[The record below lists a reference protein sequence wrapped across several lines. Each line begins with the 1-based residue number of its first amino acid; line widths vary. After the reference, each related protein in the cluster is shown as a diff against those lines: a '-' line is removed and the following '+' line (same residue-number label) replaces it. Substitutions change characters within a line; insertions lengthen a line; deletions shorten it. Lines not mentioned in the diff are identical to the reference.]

1 VSSAAA
7 TGGAGTVFVLGAGRA
22 GRSLARALVVAG
34 VDVVG
39 LHGRQPDPMAV
50 PPVTGGALPDTLG
63 TASVILVTV
72 RDAQL
77 GDALRQLASAR
88 LATGAVV
95 LHASGA
101 TDPPEASALRALGH
115 GVGTM
120 HPLVPLADPER
131 AVHLL
136 RDAWI
141 GVDGDPRA
149 IIAATALAARLGAH
163 ALTIPPGQKP
173 RYHAA
178 AVFAANFPVVVAA
191 LAERLL
197 EEAGVSEGEA
207 RAATIGL
214 MGAAVSNLE
223 SGRPHDVLTGPIARG
238 DVASVR
244 GHLAV
249 LADDAPA
256 LDAYVTLSRAAL
268 VLAHERGTS
277 AERLAEI
284 SAALDAAQLE
294 AAQRPP
300 STA

>member
-1 VSSAAA
+1 MSSPAAD
-7 TGGAGTVFVLGAGRA
+7 GGIGTVFVLGAGRA

-39 LHGRQPDPMAV
+39 LHGRQADV
-50 PPVTGGALPDTLG
+50 SVTPPVTGGGLPHTLG
-63 TASVILVTV
+63 SAAIVIVTV

-77 GDALRQLASAR
+77 GDALRQLADAALR
-88 LATGAVV
+88 PGAVV

-101 TDPPEASALRALGH
+101 TDPAEAALLRVRGH
-115 GVGTM
+115 AVGTM
-120 HPLVPLADPER
+120 HPLVPLANPDR
-131 AVHLL
+131 AADVL

-141 GVDGDPRA
+141 GVDGDPPA
-149 IIAATALAARLGAH
+149 IAAATALASRLGAH

-207 RAATIGL
+207 RAATVGL

-244 GHLAV
+244 GHLTA
-249 LADDAPA
+249 LENDAPA
-256 LDAYVTLSRAAL
+256 LAAYVTLSRAAL
-268 VLAHERGTS
+268 TLARERGTS

-284 SAALDAAQLE
+284 SAALDG
-294 AAQRPP
+294 AQRPP
-300 STA
+300 STD

>member
-1 VSSAAA
+1 VSSPAAE
-7 TGGAGTVFVLGAGRA
+7 GGAGTVFVLGAGRA

-39 LHGRQPDPMAV
+39 LHGRQPDATVV
-50 PPVTGGALPDTLG
+50 PPVTGGPLPSSLG
-63 TASVILVTV
+63 KASVILVTV
-72 RDAQL
+72 RDAQV
-77 GDALRQLASAR
+77 GEALRQLAGAA
-88 LATGAVV
+88 LKPGAVV

-101 TDPPEASALRALGH
+101 TDPAEASALRVLGH
-115 GVGTM
+115 GVGTL
-120 HPLVPLADPER
+120 HPLVPLANPDRSVE
-131 AVHLL
+131 VLH
-136 RDAWI
+136 DAWI
-141 GVDGDPRA
+141 GVDGDA
-149 IIAATALAARLGAH
+149 AAVAAATTLVTRLGAH

-197 EEAGVSEGEA
+197 EEAGVSDGEA

-244 GHLAV
+244 GHLAA

-256 LDAYVTLSRAAL
+256 LAAYVTLSRAA
-268 VLAHERGTS
+268 VTLARERGTS

-284 SAALDAAQLE
+284 SAALDSAGA
-294 AAQRPP
+294 
-300 STA
+300 

>member
-1 VSSAAA
+1 MSSVAAD
-7 TGGAGTVFVLGAGRA
+7 GGAGSVFVLGAGRA
-22 GRSLARALVVAG
+22 GRSLARAFVVAG

-39 LHGRQPDPMAV
+39 VHGRQADHAAV
-50 PPVTGGALPDTLG
+50 PPVTAGPLPKSLGGA
-63 TASVILVTV
+63 AVILVTV

-77 GDALRQLASAR
+77 GDALRQLATAHLR
-88 LATGAVV
+88 PGAVV

-101 TDPPEASALRALGH
+101 TDPAEASTLRALGH
-115 GVGTM
+115 PVGTM
-120 HPLVPLADPER
+120 HPLVPLANPAR
-131 AVHLL
+131 AATVL
-136 RDAWI
+136 RGAWI
-141 GVDGDPRA
+141 GVDGDP
-149 IIAATALAARLGAH
+149 AATRAAIALAHCIGAN

-197 EEAGVSEGEA
+197 EEAGIPEGEA
-207 RAATIGL
+207 RAATLGL
-214 MGAAVSNLE
+214 MSAAVSNLE
-223 SGRPHDVLTGPIARG
+223 SGRPNDVLTGPIARG

-244 GHLAV
+244 GHLAA

-256 LDAYVTLSRAAL
+256 LGAYVTLSRAAL
-268 VLAHERGTS
+268 TLARERGTS

-284 SAALDAAQLE
+284 SAALDAAVPD
-294 AAQRPP
+294 QRPP

>member
-7 TGGAGTVFVLGAGRA
+7 TGGVGSVFVLGAGRA

-34 VDVVG
+34 VDVGGV
-39 LHGRQPDPMAV
+39 HGRQPDATAT
-50 PPVTGGALPDTLG
+50 PPVTGGALPESLG
-63 TASVILVTV
+63 SAAIVLVTV

-88 LATGAVV
+88 LRPGAVI

-101 TDPPEASALRALGH
+101 TDPSEAALLRVQGH
-115 GVGTM
+115 GVGTL
-120 HPLVPLADPER
+120 HPLVPLASPER
-131 AVHLL
+131 AVELL
-136 RDAWI
+136 RGAWI
-141 GVDGDPRA
+141 GIDGDPPA
-149 IIAATALAARLGAH
+149 IAAASALATRLGAH
-163 ALTIPPGQKP
+163 ALTIPPGEKP

-197 EEAGVSEGEA
+197 EEAGVPEGEA
-207 RAATIGL
+207 RAATVGL

-238 DVASVR
+238 DVESVQ
-244 GHLAV
+244 GHLAA
-249 LADDAPA
+249 LENDLPA
-256 LDAYVTLSRAAL
+256 LTAYVTLSRAAL
-268 VLAHERGTS
+268 TLARERGTS

-284 SAALDAAQLE
+284 SAALDE
-294 AAQRPP
+294 AQRPP
-300 STA
+300 STV

>member
-1 VSSAAA
+1 MSSAAE
-7 TGGAGTVFVLGAGRA
+7 GGPGAVFVLGAGRA

-34 VDVVG
+34 VHVAGV
-39 LHGRQPDPMAV
+39 HGRHADPVAL
-50 PPVTGGALPDTLG
+50 PPVTGGPLPPSLG
-63 TASVILVTV
+63 SAEIILVTV

-77 GDALRQLASAR
+77 GDALRELAAAPLR
-88 LATGAVV
+88 AAAVV

-101 TDPPEASALRALGH
+101 TDPVEAAELRALGH
-115 GVGTM
+115 PVGTM
-120 HPLVPLADPER
+120 HPLVPLADPAR
-131 AVHLL
+131 AADVL

-141 GVDGDPRA
+141 GVDGDPNAIRA
-149 IIAATALAARLGAH
+149 AVALTRRLSAH

-197 EEAGVSEGEA
+197 EEAGVAEGEA
-207 RAATIGL
+207 RAATLGL
-214 MGAAVSNLE
+214 MSAAVSNLE
-223 SGRPHDVLTGPIARG
+223 SGRPNDVLTGPIARG

-244 GHLAV
+244 GHLAA

-256 LDAYVTLSRAAL
+256 LGAYVTLSRAA
-268 VLAHERGTS
+268 VTLARERGTS

-284 SAALDAAQLE
+284 SEALDAAVPD
-294 AAQRPP
+294 QRPP

>member
-7 TGGAGTVFVLGAGRA
+7 RSGAGTVFVLGAGRA

-39 LHGRQPDPMAV
+39 VHGRQPDMSAV
-50 PPVTGGALPDTLG
+50 PPVTAGPLPDALG
-63 TASVILVTV
+63 KASVVLVTV

-77 GDALRQLASAR
+77 GDALRQLAGAR
-88 LATGAVV
+88 LGPGAVV
-95 LHASGA
+95 LHASGSM
-101 TDPPEASALRALGH
+101 DPVEASALRARGH
-115 GVGTM
+115 AVGTM
-120 HPLVPLADPER
+120 HPLVPLANPDRSAE
-131 AVHLL
+131 VL

-141 GVDGDPRA
+141 GVDGD
-149 IIAATALAARLGAH
+149 AAAVAAAGELVRRLGAH
-163 ALTIPPGQKP
+163 MLTIPPGQKP

-207 RAATIGL
+207 RAATLGL

-223 SGRPHDVLTGPIARG
+223 SGRAHDVLTGPIARG
-238 DVASVR
+238 DVGSVR
-244 GHLAV
+244 GHLAA
-249 LADDAPA
+249 LAHDAPA
-256 LDAYVTLSRAAL
+256 LEAYVTLSRAA
-268 VLAHERGTS
+268 VTLARERGTS

-284 SAALDAAQLE
+284 SDALDAAELGSE
-294 AAQRPP
+294 
-300 STA
+300 SS

>member
-1 VSSAAA
+1 VTSPAASS
-7 TGGAGTVFVLGAGRA
+7 GAGTVFVLGAGRA
-22 GRSLARALVVAG
+22 GRSLARALVAGG

-39 LHGRQPDPMAV
+39 LHGRQPDSSFV
-50 PPVTGGALPDTLG
+50 PPVSSGPLPESLGA
-63 TASVILVTV
+63 ASVVLVTV

-77 GDALRQLASAR
+77 GEALRQLAAAR
-88 LATGAVV
+88 LASGAVV

-101 TDPPEASALRALGH
+101 TDPAEAALIRAIGH
-115 GVGTM
+115 AVGTL
-120 HPLVPLADPER
+120 HPLVPLANPDR
-131 AVHLL
+131 AVDVL

-141 GVDGDPRA
+141 GVDGDPAAIRA
-149 IIAATALAARLGAH
+149 AVALVQRIGAH

-197 EEAGVSEGEA
+197 GEAGVEEGEA
-207 RAATIGL
+207 RAATLGL
-214 MGAAVSNLE
+214 MAAAVSNLE
-223 SGRPHDVLTGPIARG
+223 SGRPNDVLTGPIARG

-244 GHLAV
+244 GHLAA

-256 LDAYVTLSRAAL
+256 LDAYVTLSRAA
-268 VLAHERGTS
+268 VTLARERGTP

-284 SAALDAAQLE
+284 SSALDAAQ
-294 AAQRPP
+294 RPP
-300 STA
+300 RTV